1 MLGALLID
9 SSLSVR
15 DTDIVAKKAVA
26 ELIFRSNAR
35 LCAHSSFGL
44 SNGYLLWPSRQT
56 HTRSSLVESG
66 DPVLATRHSRADSAM
81 ICVALHVST
90 CNLQMSML

>member
-1 MLGALLID
+1 LLGALLID
-9 SSLSVR
+9 SSLSMR
-15 DTDIVAKKAVA
+15 DTDTVSDKAVA
-26 ELIFRSNAR
+26 DLILRSNAR

-56 HTRSSLVESG
+56 YTRSSLESG
-66 DPVLATRHSRADSAM
+66 DPVLATRLSRADSAM

-90 CNLQMSML
+90 CNIQMSML